1 MEIWV
6 IRHGQTLDN
15 FTKILAGHQPGQ
27 LSKLGVIQA
36 QKTGKALQQEFFNG
50 AYVSDLERTKQT
62 FENIFISLKRCKN
75 MKFFF
80 ESLLREKSG
89 GDLEGQSI
97 DVPRKLAQ
105 EANIDIRLFRPSNG
119 ECWNDVYVRAES
131 FLSILIERHVKKNLH
146 VEMLGKG
153 YVSLKEE
160 KGKIEEKSKIFEDN
174 TKKIGENPKSIE
186 EKAKTILEKPK
197 KFEEKPKEFEKKTK
211 ENNNEEE
218 EEEEE
223 KFPTSSEKT
232 HKIKIMNL
240 LDGKKIKN
248 NEEGLKRKLSDNSHK
263 KIDIKEL
270 KKKSSFIE
278 EKIKEDDKNTKKILV
293 VSHGGFI
300 MELFNVI
307 SFLMCK
313 EKPLYK
319 NSAQNCSINI
329 INIYCKNTKGRCNEK
344 CPDNNECVQ
353 ITVLKKNDI
362 KHLI

>member
-15 FTKILAGHQPGQ
+15 FTRILAGHQPGQ
-27 LSKLGVIQA
+27 LSKIGVIQA

-50 AYVSDLERTKQT
+50 AYVSDLERTKKT

-75 MKFFF
+75 MKVFF

-105 EANIDIRLFRPSNG
+105 EANIDIRLFRPQNG
-119 ECWNDVYVRAES
+119 ECWNDVYERARS
-131 FLSILIERHVKKNLH
+131 FLSILIGRHVKKNLH
-146 VEMLGKG
+146 VEKLGKG
-153 YVSLKEE
+153 YISMKEE
-160 KGKIEEKSKIFEDN
+160 KAKIEEKTKIIEDKSKIIE
-174 TKKIGENPKSIE
+174 ENPKSAE
-186 EKAKTILEKPK
+186 ENMKLISEKSKTI
-197 KFEEKPKEFEKKTK
+197 EEKPKELKKKTK

-218 EEEEE
+218 EE
-223 KFPTSSEKT
+223 KLSMNSEKN
-232 HKIKIMNL
+232 HKIMNL
-240 LDGKKIKN
+240 LLEGKNFKN
-248 NEEGLKRKLSDNSHK
+248 NEEGVKRKLSDSSHK
-263 KIDIKEL
+263 NPVNNKEL
-270 KKKSSFIE
+270 KKKSSLIE
-278 EKIKEDDKNTKKILV
+278 EKIKEDDKNTKKFLV

-307 SFLMCK
+307 NFLMCK

-319 NSAQNCSINI
+319 NSSQNCSINI

-344 CPDNNECVQ
+344 CLDNNECVQ
-353 ITVLKKNDI
+353 ITVLKRNDI